1 MTGPNGASPELDWE
15 RGLIERWEDLIDD
28 CVSVVQRLYISREE
42 EEEQQEQDEQ
52 EDKLNAGNKRSKKEA
67 NVKMGKG
74 DGKNKNKRA
83 KSSVD
88 DDDDDDEEEEEVE
101 MNGSARDRNT
111 KSKRRGAKGDNDND
125 NDRDTSDDE
134 GFYLKHRFSLDT
146 PIFFQG
152 TSMGGSVAL
161 LISSIFSKLGKAR
174 ISTKNTQLRDFSKPE
189 YVEAIQTETFKQRL
203 QQWRRT
209 LSVFAAEDEEEEDPS
224 LINRFFAP
232 VFNVFNYF
240 ASGALPAKQV
250 RTYATFNCQYVDIW
264 RAISLYS
271 SSQSMLGSA

>member
-28 CVSVVQRLYISREE
+28 CVSLVQRLYISREE

-52 EDKLNAGNKRSKKEA
+52 EDKLKAGNKRSKKEA

-88 DDDDDDEEEEEVE
+88 DDDDDDDEEEEVE

-111 KSKRRGAKGDNDND
+111 KSKRRGAKGDND

>member
-52 EDKLNAGNKRSKKEA
+52 EDKLKAGNKRSKKEA

-88 DDDDDDEEEEEVE
+88 DDDDDEEEEEEVE

-111 KSKRRGAKGDNDND
+111 KSKRRGAKGDND

>member
-1 MTGPNGASPELDWE
+1 LTGPNGASPELDWE

-111 KSKRRGAKGDNDND
+111 KSKRRGAKGDND

>member
-88 DDDDDDEEEEEVE
+88 DDDDDEEEEEEVE

-111 KSKRRGAKGDNDND
+111 KSKRRGAKGDND

>member
-88 DDDDDDEEEEEVE
+88 DDDDDDDDEEEVE

-111 KSKRRGAKGDNDND
+111 KSKRRGAKGDND

>member
-111 KSKRRGAKGDNDND
+111 KSKRRGAKGDND